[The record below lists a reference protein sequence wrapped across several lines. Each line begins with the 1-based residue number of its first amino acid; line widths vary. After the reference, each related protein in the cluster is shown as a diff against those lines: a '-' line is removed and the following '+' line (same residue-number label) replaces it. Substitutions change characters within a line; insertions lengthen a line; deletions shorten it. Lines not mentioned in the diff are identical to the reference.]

1 MDSPVDSTGVAV
13 LVGVGLIVP
22 IQAEEGS
29 LDVVTLHRAST
40 ACAVLSAFE
49 PITATPQTP
58 EEWLDRCDAN
68 DNGRV
73 TCAEARAEACGAPI
87 HVTKDHLLYQFMR
100 DGDGDGRVCE

>member
-1 MDSPVDSTGVAV
+1 MDSPVYWIGVAV

-29 LDVVTLHRAST
+29 LDVATLHRGST

-49 PITATPQTP
+49 FAAATSQTP
-58 EEWLDRCDAN
+58 EEWLDRCAAN

-73 TCAEARAEACGAPI
+73 TCAKARAEACGVPI
-87 HVTKDHLLYQFMR
+87 PVTKDHPLYQFMR